1 MMLPA
6 ALALHGALGGPE
18 DWSAVG
24 RKMRVEAVDLFG
36 DEEDERELRA
46 TRNLVSAGEFI
57 SSKWGGE
64 RRVLAGYSMGARV
77 ALHAL
82 LADGGSCWSGA
93 VILGAHPGLEDRD
106 ERQSRRDLDAGW
118 AEKLVRLTPEA
129 FMNDWNLQG
138 LFSGKS
144 GGVAR
149 WNPSDRRRESMAVA
163 FRTWS
168 LGAQEP
174 LWERLGEIQV
184 PVTWM
189 VGAEDVKFLSLA
201 ERAIALL
208 PEARLVRVPSCGHRL
223 LIEAPGLVAEE
234 IQRLS

>member
-1 MMLPA
+1 
-6 ALALHGALGGPE
+6 
-18 DWSAVG
+18 
-24 RKMRVEAVDLFG
+24 
-36 DEEDERELRA
+36 
-46 TRNLVSAGEFI
+46 
-57 SSKWGGE
+57 
-64 RRVLAGYSMGARV
+64 
-77 ALHAL
+77 
-82 LADGGSCWSGA
+82 
-93 VILGAHPGLEDRD
+93 
-106 ERQSRRDLDAGW
+106 
-118 AEKLVRLTPEA
+118 
-129 FMNDWNLQG
+129 
-138 LFSGKS
+138 
-144 GGVAR
+144 
-149 WNPSDRRRESMAVA
+149 MAVA